1 LVLGLDWGGGS
12 SLKYVLLR
20 RTTVGLKLQVETFGQ
35 IVLSVDT
42 PEAIL
47 DISQAL
53 HELFLRERQ
62 IKKSKIVI
70 GLGTEKVV
78 LKKES
83 YPPLSSKELKQ
94 TIFFGIQ
101 KDLGKEGEEG
111 GVVCDHLPLGPDHAV
126 EGNSEYL
133 CFGSETLSVSEKA
146 GVIAS
151 EGVIPVKIAP
161 NILALKNLV
170 DLLPKAKASDTICF
184 LDIGAV
190 RSVLVFFK
198 NGFVDFYREI
208 VIGGDDFTKAIT
220 GTIFHEGRAIQF
232 TNKEA
237 LEFKFRHGYPLG
249 FSEGMTFRGAPLTE
263 VGAMMRPV
271 VERMTGEIHRSI
283 GFYKDK
289 SGGSQVNSLYLIGG
303 GAQLRHLSQVLTE
316 RLDIPTFL
324 FTPPQNLRVAGGA
337 KQDQHFKSKFLEY
350 GTAFALALETNA
362 AGNLLPPQFQK
373 LHQLAVIKRY
383 CSWAAFFIFILIAG
397 FTAIDRMG
405 VKNLKSQ
412 KVTQEQ
418 RANMVGAKV
427 ARYEKNQRLKA
438 DIEGRVIKIDA
449 KIQQDPQY
457 VLLLKMISNT
467 LPKNL
472 SLVSV
477 KIGEDQSAESKK
489 GAESKSRSAKPGEG
503 GGKKAEKTILIEGES
518 KLSIPD
524 IRISVAQFMLELSK
538 SGYLT
543 DVKLQNEKVIE
554 ATDEYIFDVEGKLNF

>member
-1 LVLGLDWGGGS
+1 MLGLDWGGGS

-20 RTTVGLKLQVETFGQ
+20 RTTVGSKLQIETFGR

-42 PEAIL
+42 PEALL
-47 DISQAL
+47 DISQAM

-83 YPPLSSKELKQ
+83 YPPLSSKELNQ
-94 TIFFGIQ
+94 SILFGIQ
-101 KDLGKEGEEG
+101 KDLGKEGEER
-111 GVVCDHLPLGPDHAV
+111 GVVCDYLLLGPDRAV

-133 CFGSETLSVSEKA
+133 CFGSETLAVSEKA
-146 GVIAS
+146 GVVAS

-161 NILALKNLV
+161 NILAIKNLV
-170 DLLPKAKASDTICF
+170 DLLPKARTSDTICF

-190 RSVLVFFK
+190 RSILVFFK
-198 NGFVDFYREI
+198 NAMVDFYREI

-237 LEFKFRHGYPLG
+237 LEFKFKHGYPLG

-289 SGGSQVNSLYLIGG
+289 SGGSSVSALYLVGG
-303 GAQLRHLSQVLTE
+303 GGQLRHLSQVLTE

-337 KQDQHFKSKFLEY
+337 KQEQHFKSKFLEY
-350 GTAFALALETNA
+350 GTAFALALETNTTA
-362 AGNLLPPQFQK
+362 NLLTPQFKK
-373 LHQLAVIKRY
+373 LHRLAVIKRY
-383 CSWAAFFIFILIAG
+383 LNWSAFFIIILIAG
-397 FTAIDRMG
+397 FTALDRLG

-412 KVTQEQ
+412 KMTQEQ
-418 RANMVGAKV
+418 RASMVGAKLS
-427 ARYEKNQRLKA
+427 RYEKNQRLKE
-438 DIEGRVIKIDA
+438 DVEGRIDKIDA
-449 KIQQDPQY
+449 KIQQDPRV
-457 VLLLKMISNT
+457 VLILKLISNT

-477 KIGEDQSAESKK
+477 KIGEDQSAEPRKRE
-489 GAESKSRSAKPGEG
+489 ESKSQAARTGEG
-503 GGKKAEKTILIEGES
+503 GGKKAEKTVFIEGES

-524 IRISVAQFMLELSK
+524 IRMSVAQFMLELSK

-554 ATDEYIFDVEGKLNF
+554 ATDEYIFDIVGILNF